1 MPRALPAEA
10 CRSDLVL
17 RMVQLLAPA
26 AGGDFDD
33 ADADANPT
41 QVPALRVIGLTMSG
55 EDAHP
60 QAALDCGALP
70 ALRRLL
76 GAPRPLLQKLAAW
89 ALSNALAGTAAQI
102 DAVIDERIL
111 VPLAGLLRG
120 SPDDGVR
127 REATICLANVLLR
140 GTPAQTG
147 AVVESSCDDDCE

>member
-1 MPRALPAEA
+1 MRA
-10 CRSDLVL
+10 S
-17 RMVQLLAPA
+17 
-26 AGGDFDD
+26 
-33 ADADANPT
+33 
-41 QVPALRVIGLTMSG
+41 
-55 EDAHP
+55 
-60 QAALDCGALP
+60 
-70 ALRRLL
+70 
-76 GAPRPLLQKLAAW
+76 AW